1 MHRLSTS
8 SGNHLLASLPAEAKE
23 EILDKLTPVILENR
37 SQLHWAEQPIEHV
50 YFVEAGMISIVCT
63 LENGMQ
69 AEVGVVGREGVLGAS
84 VLSGIG
90 VAFFDAMVQ
99 MPGAALRMSVRD
111 FHNKIETCTP
121 LRRHLLRYNE
131 MLHVQAMQTAACN
144 GHHRL
149 EQRLARWLLVAH
161 DQVDGTELFLT
172 QDFIAMMLGVYR
184 PNVTVIA
191 GNLQRAG
198 LIAYRSGCVT
208 IVDRPGLEV
217 AACECYRASR
227 RRCDLILQH

>member
-8 SGNHLLASLPAEAKE
+8 TRNHLLASLPAEAKD
-23 EILDKLTPVILENR
+23 EIFDTLTPIVLENR
-37 SQLHWAEQPIEHV
+37 SQLYWAEQPIEHV

-84 VLSGIG
+84 VLSGI
-90 VAFFDAMVQ
+90 AIASFDAMVQ

-111 FHNKIETCTP
+111 FQSKVETCAL
-121 LRRHLLRYNE
+121 LRSYVLRYNE
-131 MLHVQAMQTAACN
+131 MLHLQAMQAAACN
-144 GHHRL
+144 GHHSL

-198 LIAYRSGCVT
+198 LINYRSGCVT
-208 IVDRPGLEV
+208 IVDRPGLEA
-217 AACECYRASR
+217 AACECYRANR
-227 RRCDLILQH
+227 RHHDLILQH